1 MDGYDWLVLLHI
13 IAAIVWVGGG
23 FATQVY
29 AERARRATDPARLAG
44 FARDIEWAGSRVF
57 APASLLVIVVGIV
70 MVLVNPAWDFG
81 QLWITL
87 ALVGVAISFITGAVF
102 LGPESGRIG
111 KLIEERGPEDPEVLR
126 RIGRTLVIS
135 RIDYVVLLLVVGLM
149 VFKPGI

>member
-13 IAAIVWVGGG
+13 IAATVWVGGG

-29 AERARRATDPARLAG
+29 AERARRTADPARQASFG
-44 FARDIEWAGSRVF
+44 RDIQWVGSRIF
-57 APASLLVIVVGIV
+57 APASLVVIVVGIV
-70 MVLVNPAWDFG
+70 MVLVNPAWDFS

-87 ALVGVAISFITGAVF
+87 ALAGVAISVITGAVF

-111 KLIEERGPEDPEVLR
+111 KLIGERGVEDPEVQR
-126 RIGRTLVIS
+126 RIGRTRVIS

>member
-13 IAAIVWVGGG
+13 VASIVWVGGG

-29 AERARRATDPARLAG
+29 AERAKRTADPARQAS
-44 FARDIEWAGSRVF
+44 FARDIQWVGSRIF
-57 APASLLVIVVGIV
+57 APASLAVIVVGIV

-87 ALVGVAISFITGAVF
+87 ALVGVAISVITGAVF

-111 KLIEERGPEDPEVLR
+111 KLIGERGPEDPEVLR
-126 RIGRTLVIS
+126 RIGRTRVIS

-149 VFKPGI
+149 VFKPGV